1 MFGINLHSDD
11 QNVSI
16 RKMIN
21 IEEARMENL
30 VNKQARQQQES
41 ELKRQQ
47 RETAENLLAQRYF
60 GKKNREHKTFNL

>member
-1 MFGINLHSDD
+1 
-11 QNVSI
+11 
-16 RKMIN
+16 MIN